1 MSKHGKKKSKIWII
15 VIVDI
20 ILVLLFLGIYA
31 GSYVSKK
38 LSNLTFKILDEDEL
52 AINEELYAKVSDEY
66 NRKEFNSVKNI
77 VLFGIDTQSEGDGQD
92 NPDFKGRSDSII
104 IVSLNPK
111 YKTLKMISI
120 PRDTYAEIEGY
131 GKTKINHAYEYG
143 QEQLALKTINQ
154 NFSLDLSEYITIDF
168 AGLIKVINDIGGIK
182 LNITKAER
190 NYINGSSSIAYEL
203 TNKNKKILSSYGIVT
218 LDGEQALTH
227 SRNRKV
233 GDDFTRAGRQRQV
246 IEAIINKMSKM
257 SFSEISSHVDVFLE
271 QVTTNINVMEYLN
284 ILSDVLFN
292 KESYLGNI
300 VSLQCPSKDIAE
312 GKYIG
317 PTYYFVPSSTEKMQE
332 EMLYFLYKK

>member
-1 MSKHGKKKSKIWII
+1 MSKHEKKKSKIWII

-38 LSNLTFKILDEDEL
+38 LSNLTFKSLDEEGL

-66 NRKEFNSVKNI
+66 SRKEFNSIKNI
-77 VLFGIDTQSEGDGQD
+77 VLFGLDTQSVGDGQD
-92 NPDFKGRSDSII
+92 NPNFMGRSDSII
-104 IVSLNPK
+104 IVSMNPK
-111 YKTLKMISI
+111 YKSLKMISI

-154 NFSLDLSEYITIDF
+154 NFDLDLTEYITIDF
-168 AGLIKVINDIGGIK
+168 AGLINVINDIGGIE
-182 LNITKAER
+182 LSITKAER
-190 NYINGSSSIAYEL
+190 DFINSNSWLAYDL
-203 TNKNKKILSSYGIVT
+203 TNKKVKKISSYGTVK

-246 IEAIINKMSKM
+246 IEAIMNKMSKM
-257 SFSEISSHVDVFLE
+257 SFSEISSHVDVFL
-271 QVTTNINVMEYLN
+271 QQATTNINVMEYLGL
-284 ILSDVLFN
+284 ISDVLFN
-292 KESYLGNI
+292 KDSYLGNI
-300 VSLQCPSKDIAE
+300 ISLQCPSKDIAK
-312 GKYIG
+312 GQYIG
-317 PTYYFVPSSTEKMQE
+317 PTYYFVPSSTEKMKE
-332 EMLYFLYKK
+332 EMLYLLYQK

>member
-31 GSYVSKK
+31 GAYVSQK
-38 LSNLTFKILDEDEL
+38 LSNLTFKSLDEEGL
-52 AINEELYAKVSDEY
+52 AINEELYAKISDEY
-66 NRKEFNSVKNI
+66 SRKEFNNIKNI
-77 VLFGIDTQSEGDGQD
+77 VLFGIDTQSKGDGQD
-92 NPDFKGRSDSII
+92 NPDFMGRTDSII

-111 YKTLKMISI
+111 FKTLKMISV

-143 QEQLALKTINQ
+143 QEQFALKTINQ
-154 NFSLDLSEYITIDF
+154 NFGLDLTEYITIDF
-168 AGLIKVINDIGGIK
+168 AGLINVINDIGGIEV
-182 LNITKAER
+182 NITKAER
-190 NYINGSSSIAYEL
+190 DFINANSKLAYEL
-203 TNKNKKILSSYGIVT
+203 TNKKVKKLSSYGTVQ

-227 SRNRKV
+227 SRNRRV

-246 IEAIINKMSKM
+246 IEAIMNKMSKM
-257 SFSEISSHVDVFLE
+257 SFSEISSHVDVFL
-271 QVTTNINVMEYLN
+271 QQATTNINVMEYLN

-292 KESYLGNI
+292 KDSYLGNI

>member
-1 MSKHGKKKSKIWII
+1 MAKHGKKKNKIWVII
-15 VIVDI
+15 IIDI
-20 ILVLLFLGIYA
+20 ILVLLFLGVYA
-31 GSYVSKK
+31 GSYVSNK
-38 LSNLTFKILDEDEL
+38 LSNLTFKALDEEGL

-66 NRKEFNSVKNI
+66 SRKEFNNIKNI
-77 VLFGIDTQSEGDGQD
+77 VLFGIDTQSEGDGQE
-92 NPDFKGRSDSII
+92 NPDFKGRSDSIMI
-104 IVSLNPK
+104 ISMNPK

-131 GKTKINHAYEYG
+131 DKTKINHAYEYG

-154 NFSLDLSEYITIDF
+154 NFGLDLTEYITIDF
-168 AGLIKVINDIGGIK
+168 AGLINVINDIGGIE
-182 LNITKAER
+182 LIITKAER
-190 NYINGSSSIAYEL
+190 DYINGSSSIAYDL
-203 TNKNKKILSSYGIVT
+203 TNKSKKMLSSYGTVK

-246 IEAIINKMSKM
+246 IEAIMKKMSKM

-271 QVTTNINVMEYLN
+271 QVTTNINVMDYLS

-292 KESYLGNI
+292 KDSYLGNI
-300 VSLQCPSKDIAE
+300 ISLQCPSKDIAE